1 MAHRKLGRANAIAN
15 GRPLPA
21 GAQFALGLGV
31 GVLAM
36 GGMLAARWAQRS
48 DLHVCL
54 TSSGLAFVRNV
65 PDGKG
70 GIVRV
75 LQQGGVFQSATYLD
89 ERRFYPPFAYL
100 RAFERAFE
108 AETEGFSIR
117 RALIIGGGGFA
128 WPKWTL
134 ARHPELQLDV
144 AEVDPAIVRI
154 ARRYFFLDELEAQH
168 GDRLR
173 TFCADGRAFLDNVA
187 HSSSSRYDLVVNDTF
202 TGANPVRALATAEAA
217 RAAKRTLNPGGLY
230 AANVVSHAEG
240 SDVTFLR
247 QAVGALRTVFACI
260 FVVPCADEDFGG
272 EDNYLVVATDRNL
285 TAEGCPL
292 AADAIPFDEDFPLPP
307 LHDA

>member
-1 MAHRKLGRANAIAN
+1 MAHRKLGRENAIAN
-15 GRPLPA
+15 SRPLPA
-21 GAQFALGLGV
+21 GAQFVLGLGV
-31 GVLAM
+31 GALAL
-36 GGMLAARWAQRS
+36 GGMLAARWAQRC
-48 DLHVCL
+48 DLHVHL
-54 TSSGLAFVRNV
+54 TSSGPAFVRNV
-65 PDGKG
+65 PDGNG
-70 GIVRV
+70 DIVRV

-108 AETEGFSIR
+108 AETEGFAIR
-117 RALIIGGGGFA
+117 RALTIGGGGFA

-134 ARHPELQLDV
+134 ARHPELKLDV
-144 AEVDPAIVRI
+144 VEVDSAIVRI
-154 ARRYFFLDELEAQH
+154 ARRHFFLDELETQC

-202 TGANPVRALATAEAA
+202 TGANPVHALATVEAA
-217 RAAKRTLNPGGLY
+217 YAAKRALNPGGLY

-247 QAVGALRTVFACI
+247 QTVGALQTAFSCI

-272 EDNYLVVATDRNL
+272 EDNYLVVATDRSL
-285 TAEGCPL
+285 AAEGSPL